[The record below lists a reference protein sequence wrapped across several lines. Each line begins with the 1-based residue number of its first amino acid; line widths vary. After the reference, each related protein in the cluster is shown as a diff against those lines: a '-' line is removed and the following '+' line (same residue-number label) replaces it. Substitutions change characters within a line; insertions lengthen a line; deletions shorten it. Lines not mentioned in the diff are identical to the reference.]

1 MARVMEIKTP
11 LDDGVLL
18 FYSLRASEE
27 LGRLFEYQITVLS
40 RRPDVKAEDI
50 LGKNVTVSLEL
61 IDGSRR
67 CFDAQ
72 VTKFGLTG
80 GLGRYFRYQI
90 TGRPWLW
97 LLTRTSDCRIFQ
109 NLTVPDIVKEILGK
123 YPEVKFESRLTGEY
137 RPWEYCVQYR
147 ETDFNFVSRL
157 MEREGIYYY
166 FNHEPGKHTLVL
178 ADTYAAHEAVEGY
191 ETFVFLP
198 QAVDTPRQRDEVIED
213 WLVSKEIQPG
223 AYVLD
228 DYDFERPSIE
238 LESQFRDPR
247 QHAESKLEIYDY
259 PGEYRVKNEGEHIA
273 RMRLE
278 ELLAQHELC
287 EASGT
292 TRALQLGSL
301 FELTAHPR
309 ADQNREYLVTSA
321 QYTMRFE
328 GYEGLED
335 TGGDYRCS
343 FTCIPSKV
351 QYRPARRTP
360 KPLVQGPQTAVVVGP
375 AGDEIHTDKYGR
387 VKVHFHW
394 DRHGKGNEND
404 TTWIRVS
411 HPWAGKGWG
420 AIAIPRIGQEVIV
433 DFLEGD
439 PDQPIITGRVYNAEA
454 MPPYDLPGKATISTF
469 KSNSSKGGKGFN
481 EIRFEDKKGEEQV
494 FVHGEKNLDVRI
506 KNDAF
511 ETIGN
516 NQHVDVKKDQ
526 FEHVENNRHEI
537 VDADHMEKIGKDRHL
552 KVVGKEAKAV
562 DGSQSLTVKGDVIEV
577 FKANHSEQTTADYYL
592 RADNIVIEAG
602 THITLKV
609 GGSYIAIE
617 SGGIDIVTNG
627 DINVESGGET
637 TIYGTRK
644 FWAASDGEAK
654 ITGLSTTV
662 EADTTVSVQGSAG
675 VTIQG
680 AVVKIN

>member
-1 MARVMEIKTP
+1 MEIKTP

-18 FYSLRASEE
+18 FYSLHASEQ

-67 CFDAQ
+67 YFDAQ

-109 NLTVPDIVKEILGK
+109 KLQAPDIVKEILGK

-137 RPWEYCVQYR
+137 QPWEYCVQYR

-166 FNHEPGKHTLVL
+166 FKHEPGKHTLVL

-213 WLVSKEIQPG
+213 WIVSKEVQPG
-223 AYVLD
+223 AYVID
-228 DYDFERPSIE
+228 DYDFERPSVE

-278 ELLAQHELC
+278 ELLSEHELC

-301 FELTAHPR
+301 FKLTAHPR

-343 FTCIPSKV
+343 FTCIPSNV

-439 PDQPIITGRVYNAEA
+439 PDRPIITGRVYNAET
-454 MPPYDLPGKATISTF
+454 MPPFGLPGAGVISGI
-469 KSNSSKGGKGFN
+469 KSNTHKGRGYNEMTMDDTAGK
-481 EIRFEDKKGEEQV
+481 
-494 FVHGEKNLDVRI
+494 EKITIHAQYDMGTTVEHDDTQTIHNDRTI
-506 KNDAF
+506 KVDGTHT
-511 ETIGN
+511 ETITKDTKIKIETGYYDHDVAGN
-516 NQHVDVKKDQ
+516 KAKYHVSGNIDEKYDANQTTKVGQTITIVSEQANISVKAATKI
-526 FEHVENNRHEI
+526 EI
-537 VDADHMEKIGKDRHL
+537 EVGASKITMDSAGKISVTCVNLAMTGSESVNISGKSVTSKADADHNIEGGIVMS
-552 KVVGKEAKAV
+552 KAS
-562 DGSQSLTVKGDVIEV
+562 GNNTV
-577 FKANHSEQTTADYYL
+577 
-592 RADNIVIEAG
+592 
-602 THITLKV
+602 
-609 GGSYIAIE
+609 
-617 SGGIDIVTNG
+617 SGGMVLLNP
-627 DINVESGGET
+627 
-637 TIYGTRK
+637 
-644 FWAASDGEAK
+644 
-654 ITGLSTTV
+654 
-662 EADTTVSVQGSAG
+662 
-675 VTIQG
+675 
-680 AVVKIN
+680 